1 MRTKYL
7 LGILILFFCTFNFIS
22 CNNEDEEGRKIT
34 DYKEYVLTVASK
46 KVPGVV
52 SNGHYYL
59 TDVYAVKKD
68 QSNDWVS
75 FGYIMGFDFE
85 EEYEYKIKISE
96 TTFLDHSMGD
106 PAWTEHE
113 LLEIISK
120 EKKDSEDL
128 PLHLISESYYK
139 DRFLPEYRY
148 AIEADNKE
156 LIEKDLK
163 ENPILP
169 LDYHYLI
176 YSGENGVLKWI
187 AIKDDHNLLGSGIIK
202 RTNKNP
208 EEKPDSYD
216 ILPPEGQVIGFMELD
231 FLDEAGN
238 ETVYPSF
245 DVFLGNLKNY
255 GDRIPTLAYLYK
267 DLTEYY
273 KNKYPNAGVK
283 TIVISYIFS
292 IK

>member
-113 LLEIISK
+113 LLE
-120 EKKDSEDL
+120 
-128 PLHLISESYYK
+128 P
-139 DRFLPEYRY
+139 
-148 AIEADNKE
+148 
-156 LIEKDLK
+156 
-163 ENPILP
+163 
-169 LDYHYLI
+169 
-176 YSGENGVLKWI
+176 
-187 AIKDDHNLLGSGIIK
+187 
-202 RTNKNP
+202 
-208 EEKPDSYD
+208 
-216 ILPPEGQVIGFMELD
+216 
-231 FLDEAGN
+231 
-238 ETVYPSF
+238 
-245 DVFLGNLKNY
+245 
-255 GDRIPTLAYLYK
+255 
-267 DLTEYY
+267 
-273 KNKYPNAGVK
+273 
-283 TIVISYIFS
+283 
-292 IK
+292 